1 MSTEEK
7 KVQEEPKELAPK
19 KTVISKVALSVEE
32 PEQLIYI
39 GPSLRKDGA
48 SVRTNQLFIG
58 GRPPYLQALYEQYPL
73 MVHLFVPV
81 KELGEST
88 KKMKQIGSMINTAY
102 RSMGEV

>member
-7 KVQEEPKELAPK
+7 KVQEEPKEQAIK
-19 KTVISKVALSVEE
+19 KTVVSKADAPVKD
-32 PEQLIYI
+32 PEQFIYI
-39 GPSLRKDGA
+39 GPSMSKDGA

-58 GRPPYLQALYEQYPL
+58 GRPPYLQTLYDQFPL

-81 KELGEST
+81 NELAEST
-88 KKMKQIGSMINTAY
+88 KKLKLIGSMINTAY